1 MLMKDCLGGTAK
13 TLMFVNV
20 SPADYNL
27 EETQTSLYYATRVK
41 LIVNETVKNIETK
54 EFTRMKEHL
63 KNITEER
70 DTFKQILVQNGIPLT
85 RSQLGSLQ
93 NTPSKFEG
101 DESKF
106 DEGPLYQIPIND
118 SFKFSV

>member
-1 MLMKDCLGGTAK
+1 
-13 TLMFVNV
+13 MFVNV

-54 EFTRMKEHL
+54 EFSRMKEYL
-63 KNITEER
+63 KSLSEER
-70 DTFKQILVQNGIPLT
+70 DMLKQILAQNGLPLT
-85 RSQLGSLQ
+85 KSQFTSVD
-93 NTPSKFEG
+93 NTPSKNEY

-106 DEGPLYQIPIND
+106 DEGPIYQMPNSD
-118 SFKFSV
+118 SFRL